1 MDKDSILEIA
11 KKYTDAIR
19 VKVPLE
25 RELLFGLILSLSS
38 NISTT

>member
-19 VKVPLE
+19 VEMPFEKA
-25 RELLFGLILSLSS
+25 LLFGLILPLSL